1 MNPNEHFDRMRMR
14 AVRIPVWQ
22 IILISAAALALLA
35 ALAVVATG
43 VFLVVF
49 PIAVVGGWIYRL
61 TAKKRV
67 RPDAPQA
74 AGRRPQVTVIDG
86 EYEVVP
92 ADDRR
97 PERDVR

>member
-67 RPDAPQA
+67 RP
-74 AGRRPQVTVIDG
+74 AGPAGPTSRPRVTVIDG

-92 ADDRR
+92 ADGRR
-97 PERDVR
+97 PETDRR